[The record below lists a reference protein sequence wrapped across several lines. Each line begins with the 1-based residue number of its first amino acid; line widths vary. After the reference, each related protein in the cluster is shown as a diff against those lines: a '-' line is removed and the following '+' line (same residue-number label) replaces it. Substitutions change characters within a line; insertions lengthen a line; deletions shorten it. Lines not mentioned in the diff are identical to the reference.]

1 MGIKAPHRSVYHVD
15 ILQTTEQH
23 FRRRAVEYHAIETGL
38 IQDDEEDASCEE
50 SGDEADG
57 NEGYDGEDSDGVSGT
72 GDDGGEG
79 ELVRATTIDYG
90 VALSAN
96 TVNALFGSDS
106 EDNETPDL
114 SRNAA
119 KRIRTHILEMSRR
132 RPKDDQECDDPLVP
146 RDSSDVNLMKPGDRR
161 EEYES
166 LSSDS
171 DYGQFSDDDYL
182 EPVRRQQD
190 DDELSDDERPPV
202 MDGAFIES
210 QGGIL
215 SLN

>member
-1 MGIKAPHRSVYHVD
+1 MWTYSKPPSSTSEEGESIFSGG
-15 ILQTTEQH
+15 
-23 FRRRAVEYHAIETGL
+23 RAVEYHAIETGL
-38 IQDDEEDASCEE
+38 IQDDEEDATCEE

-96 TVNALFGSDS
+96 TVDALFGSDS

-119 KRIRTHILEMSRR
+119 RLPTAAIRSGSGPIFWR
-132 RPKDDQECDDPLVP
+132 
-146 RDSSDVNLMKPGDRR
+146 
-161 EEYES
+161 
-166 LSSDS
+166 
-171 DYGQFSDDDYL
+171 
-182 EPVRRQQD
+182 
-190 DDELSDDERPPV
+190 
-202 MDGAFIES
+202 
-210 QGGIL
+210 
-215 SLN
+215 

>member
-1 MGIKAPHRSVYHVD
+1 MWTYSKPPSSTSEEGESIFS
-15 ILQTTEQH
+15 
-23 FRRRAVEYHAIETGL
+23 GL
-38 IQDDEEDASCEE
+38 IQDDEEDASCKE

-96 TVNALFGSDS
+96 TVDALLGSDS

-119 KRIRTHILEMSRR
+119 VSAFKISQLDASTMMDVTEQTVVIGAFQRLLLEADPDPYSGDESAEAKGRSR
-132 RPKDDQECDDPLVP
+132 
-146 RDSSDVNLMKPGDRR
+146 PGDRR

-190 DDELSDDERPPV
+190 DDELSDDEGPPV
-202 MDGAFIES
+202 MDGAFIKS